1 MINEHLK
8 ETQAAHKIPI
18 TGRREATVPTTTRLP
33 KSQYALMKRTARR
46 ERCKVSDLTRTAVNE
61 WLARHVSAGEG

>member
-46 ERCKVSDLTRTAVNE
+46 VRCKVSDLTRTAVNE
-61 WLARHVSAGEG
+61 WLARHVSAAEG